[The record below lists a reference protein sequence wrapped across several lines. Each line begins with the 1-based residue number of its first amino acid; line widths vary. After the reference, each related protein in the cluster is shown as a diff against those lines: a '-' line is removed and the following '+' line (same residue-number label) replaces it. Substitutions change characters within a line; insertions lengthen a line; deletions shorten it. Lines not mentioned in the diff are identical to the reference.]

1 VIVRITLY
9 SAPQFLIAFE
19 FSVMTISVAALA
31 AELGLAA
38 PAVPLVFASYSLA
51 FGGLL
56 LAWGRGVD
64 RLGARR
70 CLIAGLVVFGVGI
83 AGSAGATATGV
94 LLAARAVA
102 GAGAAAMT
110 PAGLAG
116 MTAAFPAPG
125 ERRVALAW
133 YAAGISLGFVSG
145 ALAAGTIGQLAGW
158 RAAVASTAVVAT
170 AALVATIALTGRN
183 HPPRVGARQ
192 ARTGA
197 VVLAVLAAVSAS
209 AVICG
214 FTTRLLPAAPA
225 ALGALLASALGAA
238 AWRRRP
244 LVGRGKAT
252 ARLAPVIG
260 GAAAVTATGV
270 TGTLLLALYLR
281 DVRLFTPMET
291 AFMFA
296 AFGIPA
302 LAGHGVARLA
312 AAQRGAPA
320 VLAAGLALQG
330 TALALLAASI
340 GIRSP
345 VPVLVAAIAAFGAAH
360 LVANTGVALCTAS
373 APDRS
378 HGSVAALV
386 ATAQYMSG
394 ALGPSIIVSTIAGH
408 GGPGLAIAVAGALA
422 WAAGSIVRLA
432 ARA

>member
-31 AELGLAA
+31 AELHLAA
-38 PAVPLVFASYSLA
+38 PLVPLVFASYSLA

-64 RLGARR
+64 ILGARS
-70 CLIAGLVVFGVGI
+70 CLIAGLVIFGIGI
-83 AGSAGATATGV
+83 AGTAGATVTGV

-116 MTAAFPAPG
+116 MTAAFRAPG
-125 ERRVALAW
+125 ERSVALAW
-133 YAAGISLGFVSG
+133 YAAGISLGFVAG
-145 ALAAGTIGQLAGW
+145 ALAAGALGQLAGW
-158 RAAVASTAVVAT
+158 RAAVASTNVVAT
-170 AALVATIALTGRN
+170 VALVATIALTGRE
-183 HPPRVGARQ
+183 HPPRRATRP
-192 ARTGA
+192 AATGA
-197 VVLAVLAAVSAS
+197 MVLAVLAAVSAS

-214 FTTRLLPAAPA
+214 FTTRLLPAAPT
-225 ALGALLASALGAA
+225 ALGALLASALGVA

-244 LVGRGKAT
+244 RADGRKAT

-281 DVRLFTPMET
+281 EVRLFTPMET

-302 LAGHGVARLA
+302 LAGHGVARMA
-312 AAQRGAPA
+312 APRRGAPA
-320 VLAAGLALQG
+320 VLATGLVLQG
-330 TALALLAASI
+330 TALAVLAGSI
-340 GIRSP
+340 GLRSP
-345 VPVLVAAIAAFGAAH
+345 VPILVAAIAGFGAAH
-360 LVANTGVALCTAS
+360 LVANTGVAMCTAR

-394 ALGPSIIVSTIAGH
+394 ALGPSIIVSTIADP

-422 WAAGSIVRLA
+422 WGAGSIVRLA